1 MNDMAQLKPKLAR
14 LRMSGI
20 LDNLDVRLK
29 QAEESK
35 SSYSEFLLTMF
46 QDEIDRRGEKSLRL
60 RFRRSGLNPKHTL
73 ETFDFDFNTKI
84 HAPMIRE
91 LSLLRFVEQKENL
104 FLLGP
109 SGVGKT
115 HLATA
120 FGHIAIRRGYDV
132 LFRNTH
138 SLLKW
143 LNSGRADETYE
154 RKLQTIAALPLL
166 ILDDFGLNDMTATQ
180 QADLYEIICA
190 RYETA
195 STIITSNRDLSEW
208 QSMFSNPLM
217 ANAAMDRLV
226 HNAIRIVIEGKSY
239 RLEKFAEKNRSK
251 ELTTPQV

>member
-1 MNDMAQLKPKLAR
+1 MNDIAQIKPKLAR

-29 QAEESK
+29 QAEDGK
-35 SSYSEFLLTMF
+35 SSYSEFLLTLF
-46 QDEIDRRGEKSLRL
+46 QDEIDRRGDKALRL
-60 RFRRSGLNPKHTL
+60 RFKRSGLDPKRTL
-73 ETFDFDFNTKI
+73 ETFDFSFNTTI
-84 HAPMIRE
+84 HAPLVRE

-120 FGHIAIRRGYDV
+120 LGHIACRRGYDV
-132 LFRNTH
+132 LFRRTQ
-138 SLLKW
+138 SLLQW
-143 LNSGRADETYE
+143 LNAGRADGTFE
-154 RKLQTIAALPLL
+154 RKLQSLAALPLL
-166 ILDDFGLNDMTATQ
+166 ILDDFGLNDMTAVQ
-180 QADLYEIICA
+180 QSDLYEIICT

-208 QSMFSNPLM
+208 QSMFDNALLG
-217 ANAAMDRLV
+217 NAAMDRLV

-239 RLEKFAEKNRSK
+239 RVEQFAEKNRSLG
-251 ELTTPQV
+251 LTNQTA